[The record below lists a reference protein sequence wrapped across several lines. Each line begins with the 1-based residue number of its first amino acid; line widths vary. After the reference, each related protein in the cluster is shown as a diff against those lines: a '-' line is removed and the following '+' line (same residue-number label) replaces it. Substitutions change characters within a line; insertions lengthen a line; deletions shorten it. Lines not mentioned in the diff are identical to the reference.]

1 MVTRSRPLATPVG
14 VTSSASHCKISD
26 PLSSPL
32 PSAAAAAA
40 AAAAAIIMSWSRS
53 MTRAADDSDGDLP
66 FNSSFSPVS
75 TSPSFSASGRS
86 GSSPKSRPV
95 NGNRGFWSSI
105 TPSED
110 AAATTEPPP
119 SAVLAV
125 SVAAAV
131 PPRLATPWL
140 IRRRYRRRRAVSEA
154 PTHSAEC
161 VQPPPGSLSSLL
173 GGKSRANNAFESR
186 RHSA

>member
-1 MVTRSRPLATPVG
+1 M
-14 VTSSASHCKISD
+14 
-26 PLSSPL
+26 

-110 AAATTEPPP
+110 DAATTEPPP

-125 SVAAAV
+125 SVAAGEV
-131 PPRLATPWL
+131 PPRLNTPWL

-161 VQPPPGSLSSLL
+161 VQPPPGSSSDVS
-173 GGKSRANNAFESR
+173 GGRSRANNAFESS